1 MLDVSLWG
9 AFIGGL
15 VVFFSP
21 CILPIVPFY
30 LSYMAGSGLAA
41 LKAND
46 NTPYDIRRRALI
58 SSISFS
64 FGIISVFVLLGA
76 AAFSISQTFRSY
88 QDEFRWV
95 AAAIILIMGLHFLG
109 VIKIAFLDRQF
120 QIQIGDTGKMN
131 VLGSFVVGVA
141 FAAGWTPCVGGVLTA
156 VIMTASLETTAYRG
170 LLLLFV
176 FGVGLTMPFI
186 IAAWFINPFLRF
198 MAKFRAYLNYVEK
211 LMGLLLIFFAGL
223 LITDSINGLANW
235 IEVGDDGL
243 HKTRW
248 MQDTFKD
255 LREDLEEA
263 NAEGKR
269 LVLFFEQ
276 IGCIYCTKMHKE
288 VFSKE
293 NISDYIEDNFFV
305 VQLNL
310 HGDIEV
316 TDFDGEILAE
326 KDMARKWGILFTPSI
341 IFLPQEV
348 KEDATAQ
355 QAAVAMMPGA
365 FHPGTTLDLFT
376 WVREE
381 RYLLD
386 NGEDFQRYHA
396 RMVNERRAARSD

>member
-41 LKAND
+41 IKASD
-46 NTPYDIRRRALI
+46 TMPYDIRRRAVI

-64 FGIISVFVLLGA
+64 FGIICVFVLLGA

-131 VLGSFVVGVA
+131 VLGSFVGGGA

-211 LMGLLLIFFAGL
+211 LMGLLLIFFAGF
-223 LITDSINGLANW
+223 LITNSINGLANW
-235 IEVGDDGL
+235 
-243 HKTRW
+243 
-248 MQDTFKD
+248 M
-255 LREDLEEA
+255 
-263 NAEGKR
+263 
-269 LVLFFEQ
+269 LVSFPNLF
-276 IGCIYCTKMHKE
+276 G
-288 VFSKE
+288 V
-293 NISDYIEDNFFV
+293 
-305 VQLNL
+305 
-310 HGDIEV
+310 
-316 TDFDGEILAE
+316 
-326 KDMARKWGILFTPSI
+326 
-341 IFLPQEV
+341 
-348 KEDATAQ
+348 
-355 QAAVAMMPGA
+355 
-365 FHPGTTLDLFT
+365 
-376 WVREE
+376 
-381 RYLLD
+381 
-386 NGEDFQRYHA
+386 
-396 RMVNERRAARSD
+396 